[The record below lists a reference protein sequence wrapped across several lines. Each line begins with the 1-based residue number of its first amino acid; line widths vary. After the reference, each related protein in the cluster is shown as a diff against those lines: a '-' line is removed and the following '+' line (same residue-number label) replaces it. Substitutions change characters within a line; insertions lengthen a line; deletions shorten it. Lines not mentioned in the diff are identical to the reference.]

1 MQTKKCQIEKS
12 EINKQTNK
20 QTNRVSS
27 TAKRTEVRL
36 HYIFLFFSFSPLGEQ
51 ENQCSDFGAFGYVC
65 VPNWQCRS
73 EANYTI
79 NKGGIGLIAPRN
91 QNNRHAEI
99 ILPEREVVLRSKCD
113 KLVEVTFVCLVME
126 ILCSFVVIL
135 TTFLCQVC
143 CQHPEAF
150 SSQRQPTGGQREQEI
165 GGCEDVFQNCNGPEP
180 DLPRPGYCVNQ
191 LESV

>member
-1 MQTKKCQIEKS
+1 MINSKENRAQITLYFP
-12 EINKQTNK
+12 I
-20 QTNRVSS
+20 
-27 TAKRTEVRL
+27 
-36 HYIFLFFSFSPLGEQ
+36 FSFSPLGEQ

-113 KLVEVTFVCLVME
+113 KLVEVTFVC
-126 ILCSFVVIL
+126 
-135 TTFLCQVC
+135 
-143 CQHPEAF
+143 
-150 SSQRQPTGGQREQEI
+150 
-165 GGCEDVFQNCNGPEP
+165 
-180 DLPRPGYCVNQ
+180 
-191 LESV
+191 